1 MTDQS
6 TTLPAERESILE
18 RLNKEVNSP
27 SWDGLDTLVGSLS
40 KVDLEDLLLGMSM
53 RMRNDSLV
61 SGRLAYEIRTRTPDG
76 EWGQEVRKLATMCQV
91 SDRTIHRWMS
101 AYQDAAGLELTPA
114 QANSRASA
122 DARQHPEG
130 DGSETE
136 YEDDYEDIDEDALA
150 QAFAEDW
157 DPNSG
162 LTGALNLREAVG
174 EPWAEQDSVTP
185 STKYENPPDSPPPE
199 PRKVLPIDDGWSM
212 FMQSQVVEKQPHLEG
227 VGAKRVAQM
236 RWDEAVR
243 TDPLGLLEDLEM
255 IHEGGV
261 PDQLVEALYAAEE
274 VRAIKPDQVKQ
285 PKEKKSGGQ
294 SKGKV
299 GASGAKNCENG
310 LIYAREL
317 YQHIG
322 QLEAEGGA
330 EAVHSV
336 YGAEVATIQSWQH
349 ALGGVLTK
357 VRSAVEEI
365 RRSEKGSGNPQ
376 PPAGPD
382 PF

>member
-1 MTDQS
+1 
-6 TTLPAERESILE
+6 
-18 RLNKEVNSP
+18 
-27 SWDGLDTLVGSLS
+27 
-40 KVDLEDLLLGMSM
+40 
-53 RMRNDSLV
+53 
-61 SGRLAYEIRTRTPDG
+61 
-76 EWGQEVRKLATMCQV
+76 
-91 SDRTIHRWMS
+91 
-101 AYQDAAGLELTPA
+101 
-114 QANSRASA
+114 
-122 DARQHPEG
+122 
-130 DGSETE
+130 
-136 YEDDYEDIDEDALA
+136 
-150 QAFAEDW
+150 
-157 DPNSG
+157 
-162 LTGALNLREAVG
+162 
-174 EPWAEQDSVTP
+174 
-185 STKYENPPDSPPPE
+185 
-199 PRKVLPIDDGWSM
+199 
-212 FMQSQVVEKQPHLEG
+212 
-227 VGAKRVAQM
+227 M